1 MYFSTFIQPL
11 TPLSRGSSYSLPSS
25 VPALHAKLQPYV
37 FQLEFL
43 YLAAS
48 CHGELFYKENIF
60 GNLVTGNLADTEVAY
75 IRFVQVC
82 PLVPDNECADR
93 FAVLLGRDA
102 GYLHILDVSKT

>member
-1 MYFSTFIQPL
+1 ML
-11 TPLSRGSSYSLPSS
+11 L
-25 VPALHAKLQPYV
+25 AKLQPYV

-43 YLAAS
+43 YLATS
-48 CHGELFYKENIF
+48 RHGELFYKENIF

-102 GYLHILDVSKT
+102 GYRVCCTTFLKEEYFLEQLALNY